1 MQKLLEKSPACFAK
15 RLAIKHHDSISWL
28 IPDRYFVFSAPG
40 GKIHLNIKESSMMLA
55 RALGLYEPEKTR
67 AVQTLLN
74 LGETFVDVGGN
85 KGDFALLAAKITG
98 ENGKVVCIEPEPTN
112 LSWIRRSIDLNG
124 YKNIQLC
131 NLALSDHDG
140 ESLLHLGTKSG
151 FHTLMSGA
159 PDRDRGSLKV
169 IVRKLDSLLPELHV
183 GTVNALKIDVEGA
196 ELQVLKGAAETIA
209 ANPQIVLFLDIH
221 PFLGVNPSEV
231 FDYLGFLGLTVCEM
245 RQPYNLPATPHE
257 GIFDIVARRLGALDN
272 RQLSKS
278 DYTH

>member
-1 MQKLLEKSPACFAK
+1 MG
-15 RLAIKHHDSISWL
+15 R
-28 IPDRYFVFSAPG
+28 
-40 GKIHLNIKESSMMLA
+40 
-55 RALGLYEPEKTR
+55 YEPEKTR
-67 AVQTLLN
+67 AVQALLK

-112 LSWIRRSIDLNG
+112 LRWIRRSIDLNG

-131 NLALSDHDG
+131 NLGLSDHDG

-159 PDRDRGSLKV
+159 PDGDRGSFESHRSQ
-169 IVRKLDSLLPELHV
+169 VRQLV
-183 GTVNALKIDVEGA
+183 AGTAGWDCECPQNRRRGCRVSSAQGS
-196 ELQVLKGAAETIA
+196 AETIA
-209 ANPQIVLFLDIH
+209 ANLQIVLFLDIH

-245 RQPYNLPATPHE
+245 RQPYNLPAMPHE